1 MLMRSYFEAL
11 SPGMKAKLDPISR
24 IAGEQRPENLSSVLK
39 NRLDAAPSKNRLWP
53 IDRYK
58 KRAELR
64 TRVTAF

>member
-39 NRLDAAPSKNRLWP
+39 NRLDAAPLKNRLWP
-53 IDRYK
+53 IERYQR
-58 KRAELR
+58 RAELR
-64 TRVTAF
+64 IRVTAF

>member
-11 SPGMKAKLDPISR
+11 SPGMRAKLDPISR

-39 NRLDAAPSKNRLWP
+39 NRLWP

-58 KRAELR
+58 KRAESR